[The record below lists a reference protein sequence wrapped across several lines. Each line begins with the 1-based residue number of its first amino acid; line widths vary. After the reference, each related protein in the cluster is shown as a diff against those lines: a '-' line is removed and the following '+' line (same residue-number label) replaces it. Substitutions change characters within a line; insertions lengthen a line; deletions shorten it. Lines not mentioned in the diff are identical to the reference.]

1 MKRPRIV
8 LADDHT
14 LVLEGLCKIL
24 EDECDVVGTAEDGR
38 KLLTMVQEYN
48 PDVVVLDISMPALN
62 GLDAARQLHKLL
74 PTCKIIFLTMHADPT
89 YAKQA
94 FQLGAS
100 GYLLK
105 RSAATELI
113 LAIQAVL
120 KDQFYVT
127 PLIAKEVLLPLCDE
141 SPLLSD
147 NKHCLTPRQREVL
160 QLVAEGRAVKE
171 SADILHLSTKTVEF
185 HKTQIMREL
194 NLHSTPELTKYAI
207 AHGLVSLE

>member
-24 EDECDVVGTAEDGR
+24 EDEYDVVGTAEDGR
-38 KLLTMVQEYN
+38 KLLTVAQEHN
-48 PDVVVLDISMPALN
+48 PDVVVLDISMPELN

-74 PTCKIIFLTMHADPT
+74 PACKIIFLTMHADPI
-89 YAKQA
+89 YAKEA

-113 LAIQAVL
+113 LAIHAVL

-127 PLIAKEVLLPLCDE
+127 PVIAREVLLPLCGG
-141 SPLLSD
+141 SD
-147 NKHCLTPRQREVL
+147 RAPENQHPLTPRQREVL
-160 QLVAEGRAVKE
+160 QLVAEGKAVK
-171 SADILHLSTKTVEF
+171 DIANILNVSSKTVEF
-185 HKTQIMREL
+185 HKTKIMREL
-194 NLHSTPELTKYAI
+194 NLHSTVELTKYAV
-207 AHGLVSLE
+207 AHGMVSPE

>member
-38 KLLTMVQEYN
+38 KLLAMVQERN
-48 PDVVVLDISMPALN
+48 PDVVVLDISMPQLN

-74 PTCKIIFLTMHADPT
+74 PACKIIFLTMHADPT
-89 YAKQA
+89 YAREA
-94 FQLGAS
+94 FQIGAS

-127 PLIAKEVLLPLCDE
+127 PVIAKEVLLPLCDE

-147 NKHCLTPRQREVL
+147 AKNRLTPRQREVL
-160 QLVAEGRAVKE
+160 QLAAEGKAVKE
-171 SADILHLSTKTVEF
+171 IADILHLSTKTVEF

-194 NLHSTPELTKYAI
+194 KLRSTPELTKYAI
-207 AHGLVSLE
+207 AHGIVSLG